1 MSILLSF
8 LIGLSMLFSYSVGG
22 EGVIIASH
30 CYLFSSPS
38 FESEKIM
45 NDDSE
50 LILYHNDKVTILQ
63 EEGDFLLIRTEEYD
77 KEGYVYKYYVT
88 SNSSQD
94 VYPVFNATIRNDTT
108 IYDLDQNPTEWTAK
122 AGSRVYIYGGFN
134 ENGMTAIQVVLEDGS
149 LYNGLVNSEDLSPD
163 GISSTLVIGIS
174 VIAAAVTIILSI
186 VFLKKTKKKKAKKI
200 QN

>member
-8 LIGLSMLFSYSVGG
+8 IIGFSMLFSFSVGG

-45 NDDSE
+45 SGDSE
-50 LILYHNDKVTILQ
+50 LVLYHNDKVIILQ
-63 EEGDFLLIRTEEYD
+63 EDGDFLLVKTDEQD

-94 VYPVFNATIRNDTT
+94 VYPVFNATIRNDSI
-108 IYDLDQNPTEWTAK
+108 IYDIDKNPTEWKAK

-134 ENGMTAIQVVLEDGS
+134 EKGMTAVQVVLEDGS
-149 LYNGLVNSEDLSPD
+149 LYNGYVNSVDLKPD
-163 GISSTLVIGIS
+163 GISSTLIVGIS

-186 VFLKKTKKKKAKKI
+186 IFLKKTKKKKVKKGKA
-200 QN
+200 